1 MFTVNGNP
9 IVEDELTILEELRRQ
24 CTLNGQNLFRVFKPS
39 GKDDIMTN
47 CPFHKGGQERKPS
60 FGISR
65 NDMKCHC
72 FTCGWSGTLDLM
84 ISEVFGHSDDNGEFG
99 RRWLSK
105 NFLTVAVEER
115 KPLRLNLSRGARTMS
130 VPSCPGFTEEELD
143 KYRYY
148 HPYMYKRGL
157 TNEIIEAFDI
167 GFDADTECITFPV
180 YHIDSSPAFVA
191 RRSVKSKFFNYPE
204 GVEKPVY
211 GAERF
216 VSGEFPEAIICE
228 SFFNALTCW
237 KHGRPAVALM
247 GTGTDYQYE
256 VLRSL
261 PVRKYILALDP
272 DKGGRIGSA
281 KLKRALQGTKIISYL
296 DIPEGKDI
304 NDCDEVFEQL
314 QEYF

>member
-9 IVEDELTILEELRRQ
+9 IIEDEVTILEELRRQ
-24 CTLNGQNLFRVFKPS
+24 CTLNGQDLFRVFKPS

-47 CPFHKGGQERKPS
+47 CPFHKGGRERKPS

-65 NDMKCHC
+65 KDMKCHC
-72 FTCGWSGTLDLM
+72 FTCGWAGTVDQM
-84 ISEVFGHSDDNGEFG
+84 ISEVFGHNEDNGDFG

-105 NFLTVAVEER
+105 NFLTVAVEAR
-115 KPLRLNLSRGARTMS
+115 KPLSLNLSRGARGLS
-130 VPSCPGFTEEELD
+130 VPTSPGFTEEQLD
-143 KYRYY
+143 SYRYY
-148 HPYMYKRGL
+148 HPYMYERGL

-167 GFDADTECITFPV
+167 GFDADSQCITFPV

-216 VSGEFPEAIICE
+216 VSGEYSEAVICE

-237 KHGRPAVALM
+237 KHGKPAMALI
-247 GTGTDYQYE
+247 GTGTEYQYQI
-256 VLRSL
+256 LKNL

-272 DKGGRIGSA
+272 DDAGRRA
-281 KLKRALQGTKIISYL
+281 MDKLKRALQGTKIITYL
-296 DIPEGKDI
+296 DVPAGKDI
-304 NDCDEVFEQL
+304 NDCDDIFEQL